1 MTLVFAPPKLP
12 TLVLDRDDLEEQF
25 RHFKYMFTSN
35 MVAMKIKTD
44 DKVTRA
50 AYFRGEIPS
59 EAQKILADYDFTKNE
74 KDADSIEDMIEVI
87 VAAKK
92 KTTSQLMA
100 THRFFGRVMKEGEK
114 LDEYLRDIRS
124 LAERCGFG
132 TLKDRFLRDRLIAG
146 FYDKTLQYELLRL
159 EDKTTF
165 DQVVQLCKKHEDSKM
180 AADELHPK
188 RHEANA
194 VRVKFENK
202 TDGGKKVAGNGPPP
216 GGPPPGA
223 GAYRPMKP
231 CKFCGLEHR
240 WGAKNCP
247 AYGKQCKKCGGNNHA
262 ARVCRKKT
270 PEKNKA
276 HAIDDEDDQYLSDE
290 QGDAVGE
297 GSSSSDDEIL
307 RGSSPPKK
315 MKSVAVRPD
324 LRERILKRQKEE
336 KAHKIKMAAEKKQDK
351 LQNNSEPKP
360 GPSKPRAQSPEKK
373 KENLQDN
380 FEPQPGPSR
389 PREPTPEYLKGLDE
403 LDFEPGDLAEYEK
416 LIFDD
421 VNAVSP
427 IFPKTWYENVAI
439 DGRLLKMKID
449 SGCTT
454 NVISK
459 RDVEKLGISNKKIR
473 PTMVKL
479 VTYSKNTMIPVG
491 EFVALVALRR
501 KKIQAKFIVINEPRT
516 PLLGCPTGTE
526 LGLFRIETSSILK
539 FPAWDTMGEADQ
551 CTKVL
556 PPCSKKVTIKLSE
569 EAKPISIPARRV
581 PLAIKDQVFQELK
594 RMEEMGVIRPV
605 TEPRPWCHAM
615 VVGHKPNGKLRVCI
629 DPRTINPHIAREEHM
644 LPDIDNL
651 IMSLEDAKV
660 MSVIDL
666 EAGFWQV
673 EVDDESAKL
682 LTFATPWGR
691 YEYRRLPFGISIA
704 PEIFHRAVVDAL
716 AGIPGVEVFIDDIF
730 IHGKTDEEHDER
742 FDLVL
747 QRLVDN
753 QFTPNL
759 AKIQKKKRK
768 VKFLGHVIGEGQ
780 VEPDPDKIRALLE
793 APEPTSRK
801 DLKSFIG
808 ALAWNRKYI
817 PNVHDLCAP
826 FRDLMK
832 ERTPWRWEE
841 SHAEA
846 FTAIKTKMREVLPLM
861 SIRNGEPMILGTDA
875 SSYGLGACLT
885 QKDEQGDERPI
896 FFASRL
902 MTDAELKWAQV
913 DKELLAIVWG
923 FERLDNY
930 VYGRKITVR
939 SDHKPLLG
947 LVKKPLAH
955 LSTRQQRL
963 MARLMRYQ
971 FEIEFCP
978 GKDLIVPDFLSRAVT
993 NEDKACR
1000 CQFLGTDMEV
1010 EETFV
1015 SMVKAV
1021 QISEELEK
1029 VVRESSKTDDAY
1041 GQAIRAYMNA
1051 WPEAMKSDCGE
1062 YWSNR
1067 EDLVAEEDL
1076 LFFQGR
1082 LVVPRAARPRILAS
1096 LHRGHVGCKA
1106 AMKRADKTV
1115 WWPGWTVSI
1124 KEYRNACG
1132 QCQVMRPAQQKEPML
1147 SFKVPPAPGLV
1158 WHSDYLT
1165 WRNHEYVFFT
1175 DGFSGW
1181 TELYT
1186 APTRCPGALI
1196 RITRLQIMRQG
1207 IPRKIHAD
1215 QGTAYHSREFQ
1226 EFCDRHGIQLV
1237 LSSPKHEQGNAV
1249 AEATVKKIKHLFKGA
1264 QDEDELMY
1272 ATVAMN
1278 QTPLTSGRLSPAE
1291 IHFGRNLRDELH
1303 DVVKQVEVNWAEVQS
1318 WKKEAQLK
1326 SKCWYDKGARELG
1339 ELTQGEKVHVW
1350 HNEKWQKAQVKKKVE
1365 ERPRSYLLELEN
1377 GRTLE
1382 RNRVKIRKNTGE
1394 LRQKNEKTVS
1404 PSLTFQQ
1411 AWPAVTTARRGPWVA
1426 VASAPTTNDESRPPP
1441 DQENGT
1447 SSANS
1452 RPDIGVSRYP
1462 SSTNTMILAVNNSRP
1477 PNPPS
1482 PPPPP
1487 EPNEPTPPPDSTPPP
1502 QEDVPTTSFGRPR
1515 IAPDRWGYSKF

>member
-1 MTLVFAPPKLP
+1 
-12 TLVLDRDDLEEQF
+12 
-25 RHFKYMFTSN
+25 
-35 MVAMKIKTD
+35 
-44 DKVTRA
+44 
-50 AYFRGEIPS
+50 
-59 EAQKILADYDFTKNE
+59 
-74 KDADSIEDMIEVI
+74 
-87 VAAKK
+87 
-92 KTTSQLMA
+92 
-100 THRFFGRVMKEGEK
+100 
-114 LDEYLRDIRS
+114 
-124 LAERCGFG
+124 
-132 TLKDRFLRDRLIAG
+132 LKDRFLRDRLIQG
-146 FYDKTLQYELLRL
+146 HYDKKFQRELLQL

-165 DQVVQLCKKHEDSKM
+165 EQVLQLCKKYEDSKM
-180 AADELHPK
+180 AADEIHQK
-188 RHEANA
+188 KHEANA
-194 VRVKFENK
+194 VRLKFENK
-202 TDGGKKVAGNGPPP
+202 NAGKKAPKKDLFPVAGNVPNNPPAA
-216 GGPPPGA
+216 GG
-223 GAYRPMKP
+223 YRPMRP

-240 WGAKNCP
+240 WGADNCP
-247 AYGKQCKKCGGNNHA
+247 AYGKQCGRCGGRNHA
-262 ARVCRKKT
+262 ARVCER
-270 PEKNKA
+270 PEKSKLPEKTKA
-276 HAIDDEDDQYLSDE
+276 HAIEDDDDQYLPADE

-297 GSSSSDDEIL
+297 GSSSSDEEIL
-307 RGSSPPKK
+307 RGPSPPKK

-324 LRERILKRQKEE
+324 LRNRILQRQKS
-336 KAHKIKMAAEKKQDK
+336 KMA
-351 LQNNSEPKP
+351 S
-360 GPSKPRAQSPEKK
+360 GHEKK
-373 KENLQDN
+373 KEKQQDQ
-380 FEPQPGPSR
+380 FEPQPGPSRPREPQPGPSR
-389 PREPTPEYLKGLDE
+389 PREPTPECLKGEE
-403 LDFEPGDLAEYEK
+403 LDYEADNLEEYEK
-416 LIFDD
+416 MIFEKADS
-421 VNAVSP
+421 VSP

-439 DGRLLKMKID
+439 DGRVLRMKVD

-459 RDVEKLGISNKKIR
+459 RDVDKLGISNKKIR

-479 VTYSKNTMIPVG
+479 VTYSKNTMVPVG

-501 KKIQAKFIVINEPRT
+501 KKIRAKFIVIQEPRT

-526 LGLFRIETSSILK
+526 LGLFRIESSSILK
-539 FPAWDTMGEADQ
+539 FPAGDTMGEADQ
-551 CTKVL
+551 CAKIL
-556 PPCSKKVTIKLSE
+556 PPCSKKVSIKLSD
-569 EAKPISIPARRV
+569 EARPISIPARRV

-682 LTFATPWGR
+682 LTFSTPWGR

-742 FDLVL
+742 FDLVV
-747 QRLVDN
+747 QRLVEN

-801 DLKSFIG
+801 DLKSFVG

-841 SHAEA
+841 THAEA
-846 FTAIKTKMREVLPLM
+846 LRAIKNKMKDVLPLM

-875 SSYGLGACLT
+875 SSYGLGASLT

-896 FFASRL
+896 FFASRM
-902 MTDAELKWAQV
+902 MTEAELKWAQV

-947 LVKKPLAH
+947 LVKKPLSH

-963 MARLMRYQ
+963 MARLMRYD
-971 FEIEFCP
+971 FAIEYCP

-1000 CQFLGTDMEV
+1000 CQFLGTDMEI

-1015 SMVKAV
+1015 SMVKVV

-1029 VVRESSKTDDAY
+1029 LVRDSSTADEAY
-1041 GQAIRAYMNA
+1041 GQAIKAYLNA
-1051 WPEAMKSDCGE
+1051 WPEAMKHECGE
-1062 YWSNR
+1062 YWTHR
-1067 EDLVAEEDL
+1067 EELVAEEGL

-1082 LVVPRAARPRILAS
+1082 LVVPRAARPRMLIS
-1096 LHRGHVGCKA
+1096 LHRGHVGCKTA
-1106 AMKRADKTV
+1106 RKRAEKAV
-1115 WWPGWTVSI
+1115 WWPGWTVSV
-1124 KEYRNACG
+1124 KEHRNACG
-1132 QCQVMRPAQQKEPML
+1132 QCQVMRPAQQKEPMM

-1158 WHSDYLT
+1158 WHSDYLM
-1165 WRNHEYVFFT
+1165 WKGQEYVFFT

-1186 APTRCPGALI
+1186 APSRCPAALI
-1196 RITRLQIMRQG
+1196 RITRLQMMRQG
-1207 IPRKIHAD
+1207 VPRKIQAD
-1215 QGTAYHSREFQ
+1215 QGTTYSSREFGD
-1226 EFCDRHGIQLV
+1226 FCEKHGIRLV

-1264 QDEDELMY
+1264 QDEDELMH
-1272 ATVAMN
+1272 AIIAMN
-1278 QTPLTSGRLSPAE
+1278 QTPLTSGRPSPAD
-1291 IHFGRNLRDELH
+1291 IHFGRNLRDEMH
-1303 DVVKQVEVNWAEVQS
+1303 DVVRQVEVNWAEVQG
-1318 WKKEAQLK
+1318 WKKESQMK
-1326 SKCWYDKGARELG
+1326 NKKWYDKGTRELE
-1339 ELTQGEKVHVW
+1339 ELKEGEKVHVW
-1350 HNEKWQKAQVKKKVE
+1350 HNEKWQKAQVKKKVL
-1365 ERPRSYLLELEN
+1365 ERPRSYQLELEN
-1377 GRTLE
+1377 GRCLE
-1382 RNRVKIRKNTGE
+1382 RNRIKIRKNAAE
-1394 LRQKNEKTVS
+1394 LSQKNEKIVS
-1404 PSLTFQQ
+1404 PTLTFQQ
-1411 AWPAVTTARRGPWVA
+1411 AWPPLTTARRGPWVG
-1426 VASAPTTNDESRPPP
+1426 VASAPPNDDESRPPP
-1441 DQENGT
+1441 DQENGSSSAT
-1447 SSANS
+1447 SS
-1452 RPDIGVSRYP
+1452 PDTGVFQ
-1462 SSTNTMILAVNNSRP
+1462 STPPPPPTMILATNSSRP
-1477 PNPPS
+1477 PEPRIRPLEPANADPE
-1482 PPPPP
+1482 PPPTEQPP
-1487 EPNEPTPPPDSTPPP
+1487 TA
-1502 QEDVPTTSFGRPR
+1502 EDVPTTRTGRPT